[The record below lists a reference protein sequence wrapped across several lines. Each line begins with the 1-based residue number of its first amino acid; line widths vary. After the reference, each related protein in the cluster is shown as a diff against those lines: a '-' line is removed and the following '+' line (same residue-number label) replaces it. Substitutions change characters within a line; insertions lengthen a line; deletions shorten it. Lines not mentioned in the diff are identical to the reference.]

1 MTECIDRQAVLDA
14 IWSIDP
20 ENDGSDGGTV
30 VLQNQSFTSAD
41 IEGIICQIPTVDLEA
56 LPIVKELREK
66 LERATMERDTAIKD
80 RAELA
85 DFELTACEQFCFG
98 DRKHDIPP
106 CEWNRFGRC
115 KLREWSGPVA
125 ENATTKQRPKECED
139 CTDLGVIE
147 DILGDDYSLERL
159 RELVEA
165 DNQGRIQVIPMR
177 KGKECGA
184 CQHFQRIPGTRRGK
198 CKVKPL
204 VFSRYVSGGTPF
216 EPSQSRKACMKFV
229 PIKKEKSHE

>member
-1 MTECIDRQAVLDA
+1 M
-14 IWSIDP
+14 
-20 ENDGSDGGTV
+20 N
-30 VLQNQSFTSAD
+30 
-41 IEGIICQIPTVDLEA
+41 
-56 LPIVKELREK
+56 
-66 LERATMERDTAIKD
+66 RATKKD
-80 RAELA
+80 KSGRYY
-85 DFELTACEQFCFG
+85 LTG
-98 DRKHDIPP
+98 DGIYSDYGVPEKFYGDDVD
-106 CEWNRFGRC
+106 N
-115 KLREWSGPVA
+115 
-125 ENATTKQRPKECED
+125 
-139 CTDLGVIE
+139 LGVIE
-147 DILGDDYSLERL
+147 DILGDDYSLDRL

>member
-66 LERATMERDTAIKD
+66 LERVTMERDTAIKD

-139 CTDLGVIE
+139 CTHCEVCGMVWADKSGPCIFREPGRKLRTVQMIVAKSLDKE
-147 DILGDDYSLERL
+147 ELPHLLKAIRDAPMNISTDEQTLER
-159 RELVEA
+159 RP
-165 DNQGRIQVIPMR
+165 DHGIHQN
-177 KGKECGA
+177 
-184 CQHFQRIPGTRRGK
+184 
-198 CKVKPL
+198 
-204 VFSRYVSGGTPF
+204 
-216 EPSQSRKACMKFV
+216 
-229 PIKKEKSHE
+229 